1 MNASDPIVRLF
12 DIEDG
17 QWTERW
23 SGSLSSFVHANETED
38 ADEIL
43 DALRSSGRY
52 QAGGGA
58 TPEFRIEGEAS

>member
-1 MNASDPIVRLF
+1 MASGP
-12 DIEDG
+12 
-17 QWTERW
+17 
-23 SGSLSSFVHANETED
+23 SGGLARSVFVKDNETED

-58 TPEFRIEGEAS
+58 TPEFKITSTGAA